1 MGVSEKIKILII
13 KRKTSQT
20 KLAAKLGMSNQNLNN
35 KIRQDRF
42 TREELEAIA
51 AALGATYNE
60 DPPPKQWFTM
70 NDTGEE
76 I

>member
-13 KRKTSQT
+13 KRNTSQT
-20 KLAAKLGMSNQNLNN
+20 ELATKLGMSNQNLNN
-35 KIRQDRF
+35 KLRQDRF
-42 TREELEAIA
+42 TQKELEAIA
-51 AALGATYNE
+51 TALGATYNE